1 MMIIKFFSR
10 TTVVSA
16 LLGCASRTSA
26 QPIHDRFNRDLGFF
40 LSDEIQYKGNGVY
53 CFNEV
58 LDSVVSGPST
68 AHMLAMFNENHV
80 MHDDDGRVFAVMG
93 VRGFPWLVNGNS
105 APGLYEVIDQN
116 DSCVKYN
123 LIYPGG
129 NMGLLV
135 SLGEN
140 SEFSPIEIVAVDRF
154 TKRIY
159 GYYEDTPGDWKRKK
173 TVWGYAADGSLA
185 GVVDNQGS
193 VRVVNGLHPQ
203 GWRIGLYG
211 NFVNFN
217 YSRDTTVKCAGTWP
231 PATADSWGGKWG
243 PFRGSYCADIIDK
256 HVIKDTWHS
265 SANGGS
271 VETHLVGEPANKLS
285 RLSHKSNIF
294 GISSNNSQLL
304 TLVRFAGEIQS
315 MTIKPNPLQ
324 GGVDQVGGL
333 GDEDDE
339 GVYVTARGKLYYV
352 YREDACSTSSDIWS
366 WKAKEIVSIPYE
378 LCTTPVDPQLPPQH
392 PTMKF
397 GNHGGNAYFMYG
409 TRPSSKCNRSGGHFY
424 LYRLVNGDVQ
434 LVQEGTY

>member
-1 MMIIKFFSR
+1 MITKFCSR
-10 TTVVSA
+10 IAAVSA

-26 QPIHDRFNRDLGFF
+26 QPIHDRFNKNLGFL
-40 LSDEIQYKGNGVY
+40 LSDEIQYKGNDVY

-58 LDSVVSGPST
+58 LNSVISGPST

-80 MHDDDGRVFAVMG
+80 MHGDDGRVFAVMG

-123 LIYPGG
+123 LIYPD
-129 NMGLLV
+129 NNVGLLL

-140 SEFSPIEIVAVDRF
+140 SEFSPIEIVAVDRS
-154 TKRIY
+154 TNRIY

-173 TVWGYAADGSLA
+173 TRWGYAADGTLVGLA
-185 GVVDNQGS
+185 DEQGS
-193 VRVVNGLHPQ
+193 VRVRGLSPE

-211 NFVNFN
+211 DFVKFN
-217 YSRDTTVKCAGTWP
+217 YYRDTTVKCAGTP
-231 PATADSWGGKWG
+231 PATVRDWEGEWRS
-243 PFRGSYCADIIDK
+243 FRGSYCADIIDK

-285 RLSHKSNIF
+285 RLSHESNIF
-294 GISSNNSQLL
+294 GVSSNNNQLL
-304 TLVRFAGEIQS
+304 TLVRFAGEIRS
-315 MTIKPNPLQ
+315 MAIKPNPLQ
-324 GGVDQVGGL
+324 GGVDQVGGHVNVHNQGL
-333 GDEDDE
+333 
-339 GVYVTARGKLYYV
+339 YVTAGGKLYYV
-352 YREDACSTSSDIWS
+352 YREDTCSKRTDIWS
-366 WKAKEIVSIPYE
+366 WKANEIVSIPYE
-378 LCTTPVDPQLPPQH
+378 LCTTPSNWQLPPQY

-397 GNHGGNAYFMYG
+397 GNHGGNGYFMYG
-409 TRPSSKCNRSGGHFY
+409 TRPSSECNRSGGHFY
-424 LYRLVNGDVQ
+424 LYRLVNGNVQ